1 MSQTLFK
8 ASSLTCALWLAACG
22 GGSSNSTVNS
32 NGPTVDISSSN
43 QQAVATEVNS
53 NALQFTGSVLDDTLQ
68 SISIDSTAVD
78 HVNLRKLITTLRQ
91 QLHLQAHPVQAQ
103 AVASSITVTDNC
115 DFGGTVTQV
124 YNDNNNNNEWDASE
138 SGSVTFTNCTISADG
153 VKISGSMQ
161 DDYVSQ
167 NLATAVDQLTF
178 NNLTVSKGVISTN
191 IASGSVTSTNTLT
204 GSVMSNSL
212 QSSDNYLTKN
222 LSVTVS
228 QGAKSESFTLNE
240 DLTLTQS
247 SPDISKQTISGH
259 GSIKSNNANINGQVT
274 FDITTPII
282 VSVAQPMTV
291 TAGQMTIS
299 GSGGTAL
306 YISFA
311 TPTTGTATLQVKK
324 DGQNVGNP
332 KEVPVATLLAGLTAA
347 N

>member
-1 MSQTLFK
+1 MSHVWLKVTPLASTL
-8 ASSLTCALWLAACG
+8 LLAACG
-22 GGSSNSTVNS
+22 GGSSTTVSS
-32 NGPTVDISSSN
+32 NGPSIDINSTN

-53 NALQFTGSVLDDTLQ
+53 NALQFTGSVLNDTLQ
-68 SISIDSTAVD
+68 GISIDSDAAD

-91 QLHLQAHPVQAQ
+91 QLHLRAHPVQAQ
-103 AVASSITVTDNC
+103 AVASSVTENDNC

-124 YNDNNNNNEWDASE
+124 YSDNNNNNEWDASE
-138 SGSVTFTNCTISADG
+138 SGSVTFTNCIISSDG

-161 DDYVSQ
+161 DDYLSQ

-178 NNLTVSKGVISTN
+178 NNLIVSKGAIATN
-191 IASGSVTSTNTLT
+191 IALGSVISTNTLT
-204 GSVMSNSL
+204 GSVMNNSL

-228 QGAKSESFTLNE
+228 QGAKNESFTLNE
-240 DLTLTQS
+240 DLTFTQS

-274 FDITTPII
+274 FDITTPIV
-282 VSVAQPMTV
+282 VSVTQPITV
-291 TAGQMTIS
+291 SAGQMTVS
-299 GSGGTAL
+299 GTGGTAL